1 MAMPQGQKVIQEV
14 AWIIIRLSS
23 ILSKDEIATYTGYSL
38 ATVKHILLY
47 FEQHGTVRESKRGQ
61 EQRKGK
67 LRDVDLEVIWYL
79 SFNSVN
85 VD

>member
-1 MAMPQGQKVIQEV
+1 MPQGQKVIQEV
-14 AWIIIRLSS
+14 AWIVIRLSS

-47 FEQHGTVRESKRGQ
+47 FEQHGTIQESKRGQ

-79 SFNSVN
+79 CFNSAN